1 MDDLIFFAMLLM
13 SALINLCSVE
23 DALIDVIAFGISRF
37 SLARGP
43 SRQGEIPSVGVFVA
57 NWREE
62 DILDKMVEGNLA
74 RIPMPS
80 VRLYLGVYPNDTG
93 TRDVA
98 MALAKRHPDRV
109 RVIVNTLAGPTS
121 KGQMLNEMF
130 RQVYSSD
137 ERPEMVVL
145 HDSEDI
151 IDPRTFEIYAR
162 YAEQHD
168 FIQVPVFSLNSTE
181 RSMVAATYMDEF
193 AERHTREMIVRNALG
208 ATIPSAG
215 VGTCLTRRLIEHFVR
230 IRGNVLM
237 NGCVT
242 EDYILGVEAKRAGF
256 KAAFAAVS
264 AQERQGLDYVATR
277 EFFPKSLAASIKQ
290 KTRWVYG
297 INFEATRKLGW
308 AGDAWDRY
316 FFVRDRKGAVTNFLP
331 AVSLVFLLLILLEQ
345 RIRPQHH
352 RNCRTCWLFRLAPTW
367 CSSSFAI
374 SCGYERVTRCTAS
387 GTRLGS
393 RCDGPSGSTSIWQP
407 SGAPGRFTSGNP
419 PSLHVDRVGEDRP
432 RNPRRSCECQKMK
445 GQIMRYS

>member
-130 RQVYSSD
+130 RKVYTSD
-137 ERPEMVVL
+137 ERPDMVVL

-331 AVSLVFLLLILLEQ
+331 AVSLVFLLLILFGAADPSATSPELQNLLAVSVGANLVFLLLRYFVRVRACHQVYGVWDPLGIALRWPVGLYVNMAAVWRAWKIYLGESAFAT
-345 RIRPQHH
+345 RPIAWAKTDHEIPDDLVNVK
-352 RNCRTCWLFRLAPTW
+352 R
-367 CSSSFAI
+367 
-374 SCGYERVTRCTAS
+374 
-387 GTRLGS
+387 
-393 RCDGPSGSTSIWQP
+393 
-407 SGAPGRFTSGNP
+407 
-419 PSLHVDRVGEDRP
+419 
-432 RNPRRSCECQKMK
+432 
-445 GQIMRYS
+445 

>member
-168 FIQVPVFSLNSTE
+168 FIQVPVFSLNS
-181 RSMVAATYMDEF
+181 S
-193 AERHTREMIVRNALG
+193 
-208 ATIPSAG
+208 
-215 VGTCLTRRLIEHFVR
+215 
-230 IRGNVLM
+230 
-237 NGCVT
+237 
-242 EDYILGVEAKRAGF
+242 
-256 KAAFAAVS
+256 
-264 AQERQGLDYVATR
+264 
-277 EFFPKSLAASIKQ
+277 KS
-290 KTRWVYG
+290 
-297 INFEATRKLGW
+297 GW
-308 AGDAWDRY
+308 
-316 FFVRDRKGAVTNFLP
+316 
-331 AVSLVFLLLILLEQ
+331 
-345 RIRPQHH
+345 
-352 RNCRTCWLFRLAPTW
+352 
-367 CSSSFAI
+367 
-374 SCGYERVTRCTAS
+374 
-387 GTRLGS
+387 
-393 RCDGPSGSTSIWQP
+393 
-407 SGAPGRFTSGNP
+407 
-419 PSLHVDRVGEDRP
+419 
-432 RNPRRSCECQKMK
+432 
-445 GQIMRYS
+445 